1 MVSMEEVLLHKLS
14 NVLVQFK
21 KLELIKFSDSNQ
33 LNCIRVHCLHVQGCT
48 VFLYASYSRHLHQP
62 L

>member
-21 KLELIKFSDSNQ
+21 KIELIKFSDSNQ
-33 LNCIRVHCLHVQGCT
+33 LNCIRVHCLHVQGGT
-48 VFLYASYSRHLHQP
+48 VFLYAS
-62 L
+62 